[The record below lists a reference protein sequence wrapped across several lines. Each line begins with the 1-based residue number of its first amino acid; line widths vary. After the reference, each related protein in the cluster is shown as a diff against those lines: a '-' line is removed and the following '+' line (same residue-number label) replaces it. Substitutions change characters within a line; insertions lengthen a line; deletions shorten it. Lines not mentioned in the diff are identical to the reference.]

1 MMEQNNQMEQML
13 QKELKKA
20 GKKLAKKAIRS
31 VLAVLSVPLT
41 IIALCILVVVV
52 LNNAPEYYGDKCGK
66 WFSETFGTMD
76 DSSLAEYGLSRDM
89 ITDEY
94 VASMAYANDI
104 DIMTHLFTYAQEDIT
119 FGTWQMDYT
128 DLMRVMDA
136 VREEDNSHLQERT
149 ARYSYYEIGPE
160 NAFGVPSITEYEEEI
175 TFSLADIELEGEQ
188 NGTYAYQLRWQEVAA
203 LCLMASVQ
211 NNDEWGYK
219 YEEEPNENGF
229 FSFLGSTPTDRYF
242 LSDDV
247 IDGII
252 NTVNYDFSYHYNP
265 IKDSVEHY
273 AYDDMEKYAY
283 YLVGDSL
290 EFESEEE
297 SGEEESDDAEAAEEE
312 DTHADAET
320 GESEEDTQEEQDS
333 WLTSLIGRE
342 GTYKK
347 VPALAPS
354 FIGNTYMTI
363 TYPLDSNNMINSR
376 VVSYRPHMFVQTIS
390 QYIPDFRFDMY
401 LDILR
406 QFPMSDDLVAKY
418 ELLYE
423 QYKTTKDDSEVEAL
437 YQTTSYEFPSKGVVI
452 GSECRSLTA
461 GDFEYIQ
468 DENVYAI
475 WFVGVDESSRYGT
488 DGNGAYIYISRS
500 AMEDSLLVSD
510 NLTVEQIQVLVDD
523 MYANARAT
531 NSRFDCAAF
540 LDTAEG
546 LYRAQEEFG
555 VSVLGILSIIKIEGT
570 LHEYL
575 GQYGYNY
582 FNYGCYE
589 GGVPFTSHGN
599 SNGRFLDCKQTY
611 GDDPSE
617 CIYQIIKKIYKFYFC
632 AGQDTFYK
640 MCFNNYVE
648 GELGTIRHSWCP
660 PCSGEDLSIS
670 PPGTPPESFRCWSNA
685 CASYRLSFY
694 RKCIEYGFFSE

>member
-1 MMEQNNQMEQML
+1 MMQENSQTEQML
-13 QKELKKA
+13 QKELKK
-20 GKKLAKKAIRS
+20 GAKKMARKAARKI
-31 VLAVLSVPLT
+31 LAVLSVPLS
-41 IIALCILVVVV
+41 IFVLCILVVVI
-52 LNNAPEYYGDKCGK
+52 LNNAPKYYGEKCVE
-66 WFSETFGTMD
+66 WFQECFGAMD
-76 DSSLAEYGLSRDM
+76 NDTLLEYGLTRDM
-89 ITDEY
+89 ITSEY
-94 VASMAYANDI
+94 ANSMVYANDI
-104 DIMTHLFTYAQEDIT
+104 DIMMEVFAYAKEDIT

-136 VREEDNSHLQERT
+136 VCEEDNSHAQEKT
-149 ARYSYYEIGPE
+149 ASYTYYEITTDNTLGIPML
-160 NAFGVPSITEYEEEI
+160 TEHEEEI
-175 TFSLADIELEGEQ
+175 TFSLADIELEDGQ
-188 NGTYAYQLRWQEVAA
+188 NGAYAYQLRWQEVAA

-219 YEEEPNENGF
+219 YEETPDENGF
-229 FSFLGSTPTDRYF
+229 FAILGSTSTDQYF

-252 NTVNYDFSYHYNP
+252 NTVNYDFSYYYNP
-265 IKDSVEHY
+265 IKDNVSQYSY
-273 AYDDMEKYAY
+273 ADMEQYAY
-283 YLVGDSL
+283 YLEGESL
-290 EFESEEE
+290 ETETEEE
-297 SGEEESDDAEAAEEE
+297 EE
-312 DTHADAET
+312 T
-320 GESEEDTQEEQDS
+320 SEEDVEGEGEGSEEDGETG
-333 WLTSLIGRE
+333 WVESLIGRE
-342 GTYKK
+342 GVYKK

-401 LDILR
+401 IDILR
-406 QFPMSDDLVAKY
+406 QFPACDDIVAKY
-418 ELLYE
+418 ELLQE
-423 QYKTTKDDSEVEAL
+423 QYETTETDSEVETL

-461 GDFEYIQ
+461 GDFEFIQ
-468 DENVYAI
+468 DENAYAI

-531 NSRFDCAAF
+531 NSNYDCAAF

-570 LHEYL
+570 LHEKL

-582 FNYGCYE
+582 FNYGCYS
-589 GGVPFTSHGN
+589 GGVPFTDHGG
-599 SNGRFLDCKQTY
+599 SGRFLDCKKTF

-617 CIYQIIKKIYKFYFC
+617 CIYQIISKINTFYLC

-670 PPGTPPESFRCWSNA
+670 PPGTPPENFRCWSNA
-685 CASYRLSFY
+685 CASYRMSFY
-694 RKCIEYGFFSE
+694 RKCVDYGFFSE